1 MKITRSGRAASVALV
16 AALALSACGSDNNSG
31 SSSSSSNGGSSSSSA
46 GGSSS
51 GGAAGA
57 DECGTTNLTAEGSTA
72 QGNAIDQVI
81 SDYKDKCSSATVTY
95 NGTGSGAG
103 IKQFIAKQVNF
114 AGSDSALKTTEKD
127 GKVEQT
133 DADKACASPAWNIP
147 MVTGPIAISYNLPG
161 VDKLVLTPALLADI
175 FNGKITKWND
185 AAIAAVNKDAKL
197 PATDI
202 KPFFR
207 SDESGTTE
215 NFTKYLAASAKDKW
229 TAEPAKKWSGKGE
242 GKAKTAGV
250 ASAVKSTEGGVGY
263 VEWGAAKDNKLSY
276 AQIDN
281 GAGAV
286 ELTGESAGKA
296 VAAAKISGTGN
307 DLKLKLD
314 YATKT
319 AGAYPIILVT
329 YEIVCSKY
337 SDAKVGG
344 SVKSFL
350 SFFAS
355 DEEQKAIEEI
365 GYAPLPAE
373 IAGKVKTAI
382 GAIK

>member
-1 MKITRSGRAASVALV
+1 MI

-31 SSSSSSNGGSSSSSA
+31 GSSNNGSDASNSSQASGGSA
-46 GGSSS
+46 GGGSE
-51 GGAAGA
+51 AC
-57 DECGTTNLTAEGSTA
+57 DTTKLTAEGSTA
-72 QGNAIDQVI
+72 QDNAIQQVI
-81 SDYKDKCSSATVTY
+81 SDYQANCSGASVTY

-103 IKQFIAKQVNF
+103 IKQFIAKQVQF

-127 GKVEQT
+127 GKIEQKA
-133 DADKACASPAWNIP
+133 ADTACASPAWNLP
-147 MVTGPIAISYNLPG
+147 MVTGPIAITYNLQG
-161 VDKLVLTPALLADI
+161 VDKLVLTPALMADI

-185 AAIAAVNKDAKL
+185 AAIKAVNKDAKL
-197 PATDI
+197 PDTDI
-202 KPFFR
+202 KPMFR

-215 NFTKYLAASAKDKW
+215 NFTKYLAGSAKDKW
-229 TAEPAKKWSGKGE
+229 TAEPGKKWTGKGE

-250 ASAVKSTEGGVGY
+250 ASAVKSTAGSIGY

-296 VAAAKISGTGN
+296 VGAAKISGQGN

-314 YATKT
+314 YATKE
-319 AGAYPIILVT
+319 AGAYPILLVT

-337 SDAKVGG
+337 PDAKVGS
-344 SVKSFL
+344 SVKAFL
-350 SFFAS
+350 SYFAS
-355 DEEQKAIEEI
+355 DDAQKSIEDI
-365 GYAPLPAE
+365 GYAPLPTE
-373 IAGKVKTAI
+373 ISTKVKAAI
-382 GAIK
+382 AAIK

>member
-16 AALALSACGSDNNSG
+16 AAFALTACGSDSNTPG
-31 SSSSSSNGGSSSSSA
+31 SSDSSKDNGSTSSSSA
-46 GGSSS
+46 A
-51 GGAAGA
+51 GGAEGGK
-57 DECGTTNLTAEGSTA
+57 DECGTTKITAEGSTA
-72 QGNAIDQVI
+72 QDNAIQDVI
-81 SDYKDKCSSATVTY
+81 ASYGEKCADAGVTY

-114 AGSDSALKTTEKD
+114 AGSDSALKTKEKD
-127 GKVEQT
+127 GKIEQT
-133 DADKACASPAWNIP
+133 EADKACASPAWNLP
-147 MVTGPIAISYNLPG
+147 MVTGPIAITYNLPG
-161 VDKLVLTPALLADI
+161 VDKLVLTPAVMADI
-175 FNGKITKWND
+175 FNGKIAKWND
-185 AAIAAVNKDAKL
+185 KAIADLNKDAKL
-197 PATDI
+197 PDSDI
-202 KPFFR
+202 KPMFR

-250 ASAVKSTEGGVGY
+250 ASAVKSTEGAIGY

-276 AQIDN
+276 AQVDN
-281 GAGAV
+281 GSGAV

-296 VAAAKISGTGN
+296 VAAAKVDGKGH

-314 YATKT
+314 YTTKE
-319 AGAYPIILVT
+319 AGAYPILLVT

-337 SDAKVGG
+337 PDAKVGA
-344 SVKSFL
+344 SVKAFL
-350 SFFAS
+350 NHFAS
-355 DEEQKAIEEI
+355 DDAQKAIEEI
-365 GYAPLPAE
+365 GYAPLPGE
-373 IAGKVKTAI
+373 IAGKVKNAI